1 MDGLERVVTAGTAR
15 IAFVP
20 GLDICGKTGTSQ
32 NPHGKDHSV
41 FFGFAPKNNP
51 KIAIAVFIEN
61 AGWGGDW
68 AAPIAS
74 LLMEKYIKKSIDP
87 SRKYLETKMFKG
99 LTNVKNYDLTTIR

>member
-1 MDGLERVVTAGTAR
+1 MTGGTAR
-15 IAFVP
+15 VAYVE

-51 KIAIAVFIEN
+51 KIAIAVFVEN

-68 AAPIAS
+68 AAPISS
-74 LLMEKYIKKSIDP
+74 LLMEKYLNKTIAP
-87 SRKYLETKMFKG
+87 SRKYLQEKMFKG
-99 LTNVKNYDLTTIR
+99 LVNTTPLSLALGQ